1 MTVNKAPMALGVM
14 WSLAVISEIF
24 VFLRLYTRTFIVKSI
39 GLDDHAY
46 WLSGVLILLY
56 TAFVSV
62 SARYGFGQS
71 MPGPDALPS
80 EFDDAALAIK
90 YEMIGQTFAVIGMA
104 VAKLALGFFLLRIV
118 VAGWHKI
125 LISAVMISLSFVSIL
140 TDVMFWIQCRP
151 VVKIF
156 DPIRV
161 PGTCGIDVTPF
172 AITLGI
178 SCAIADFFFAIF
190 PWFFIWRLKMKR
202 KDKITI
208 AGSMSLGIIAGIC
221 GIYRTYEVATGFTAN
236 YTFDTV
242 PLIIWSSAEMAITL
256 VCMGIPTLRPFWR
269 RVIRGLETS
278 SDKYYKNHGEG
289 SEEAG
294 YKMGN
299 MAASEDLNGTT
310 RPPPDTSYGLD
321 HRGAGSITQITGNN
335 RSDEAILGTGYRETV
350 NPMPKKKDIHVKNQ
364 VRIDWAETSAM

>member
-1 MTVNKAPMALGVM
+1 MTVNKAPLALGVM
-14 WSLAVISEIF
+14 WSLVVISEIF
-24 VFLRLYTRTFIVKSI
+24 VLLRLYTRTFIVESV

-62 SARYGFGQS
+62 SAGYGFGQP

-90 YEMIGQTFAVIGMA
+90 
-104 VAKLALGFFLLRIV
+104 
-118 VAGWHKI
+118 
-125 LISAVMISLSFVSIL
+125 
-140 TDVMFWIQCRP
+140 P

-161 PGTCGIDVTPF
+161 PGICGIDVTPF

-190 PWFFIWRLKMKR
+190 PWFFIWRLNMKR
-202 KDKITI
+202 REKITI
-208 AGSMSLGIIAGIC
+208 AGSMSLGIIAGFC

-256 VCMGIPTLRPFWR
+256 ICIGIPTLRPFWR
-269 RVIRGLETS
+269 RVIRGLKTS
-278 SDKYYKNHGEG
+278 SDKYYKRHGEG
-289 SEEAG
+289 SEELG
-294 YKMGN
+294 YRMGN
-299 MAASEDLNGTT
+299 MTAGEDLNEIRQ
-310 RPPPDTSYGLD
+310 RPPATSYGLD
-321 HRGAGSITQITGNN
+321 IQGVGSITQITANN
-335 RSDEAILGTGYRETV
+335 RSDESILGADHRKMVSSMPRNGDIRVRE
-350 NPMPKKKDIHVKNQ
+350 Q
-364 VRIDWAETSAM
+364 VRVDWTKTSAM